1 MTDEHKNEKIF
12 APIFTEEQITDFA
25 LKYAEKTIEK
35 MKKDIFDDIYED
47 ISHFVYEHYDN
58 ASGNMKRS
66 LISNMAKNA
75 IDNKFDGYDFKEL
88 RRNICIE
95 NLDLFRGFVNNE
107 LIEDNERL
115 RQEVKCLEDI
125 IRMREDFKY

>member
-35 MKKDIFDDIYED
+35 MKKDIFNDIYED

-75 IDNKFDGYDFKEL
+75 IDDKFDGYDFKEL

-107 LIEDNERL
+107 LIEDN
-115 RQEVKCLEDI
+115 
-125 IRMREDFKY
+125 